1 MTRSAFP
8 VAALAAMIL
17 TLPSLATADSFAVGT
32 VPASP
37 EDGGF
42 RYLAVA
48 VSAGRLNMRSAAS
61 TEAPVTARLSRETV
75 LSHLGCMAAEGRAWC
90 DVQPVAGGP
99 RGFVAAEFLKPAIA
113 PHGAPLR
120 GVNDSA
126 LRAGQGDFDATGR
139 IPCDATERC
148 GFGVARAGGGD
159 ATVVVTRPDGR
170 PPRAIF
176 YTLGAPISA
185 DTSEADRAPFSAERS
200 GDNYHISIGSE
211 RYTLPDAIVFG
222 G

>member
-1 MTRSAFP
+1 MRRLALHA
-8 VAALAAMIL
+8 AALVA
-17 TLPSLATADSFAVGT
+17 TLVALPPLAHADSFAVGT

-48 VSAGRLNMRSAAS
+48 VSAGKLNMRSGAS
-61 TEAPVTARLSRETV
+61 TGAPVTASLGRDTV
-75 LSHLGCMAAEGRAWC
+75 LSHLGCRAAEGRAWC

-113 PHGAPLR
+113 PHGVPLR

-126 LRAGQGDFDATGR
+126 LRAGRDDFDATGW
-139 IPCDATERC
+139 IPCDAAERC
-148 GFGVARAGGGD
+148 DFGVARAGGGD
-159 ATVVVTRPDGR
+159 ATVVITRLDGK

-176 YTLGAPISA
+176 YTLGVPISA
-185 DTSEADRAPFSAERS
+185 NTSEADWAPFSAERS
-200 GDNYHISIGSE
+200 GDTYEISVGSE
-211 RYTLPDAIVFG
+211 RYTVPDAIVFG